1 MDLLVNLTG
10 ANITIL
16 QFLYPAANFQ
26 YFVFTA
32 IHKLLLFSVDRIL
45 APFNGKVTAGLI
57 LYLAT
62 RSEKASEIHFCNQ
75 NEIMKNVQYM
85 CHITALFCQV
95 AQQNSENWIHLA
107 YHHSLLSTPG
117 LH

>member
-1 MDLLVNLTG
+1 MDLLANLTAG
-10 ANITIL
+10 NITIS

-26 YFVFTA
+26 YLVFTA
-32 IHKLLLFSVDRIL
+32 IHKLLLFSGNRIL

-57 LYLAT
+57 PYLAT
-62 RSEKASEIHFCNQ
+62 RSQAASEIHFCNQ
-75 NEIMKNVQYM
+75 HEIMKNVQYM

-95 AQQNSENWIHLA
+95 AQQNSESWIQLA
-107 YHHSLLSTPG
+107 YHHSLLSAPG